1 MFIRKW
7 IWASPD
13 SRTEN
18 EIDKKEIL
26 QDVSVLSGF
35 SIGHD
40 NLIIRIKVVINGREN
55 AQRLLSLETVTLF
68 QNEISKTLGSTS
80 KYKEIQMKNLSQKQN
95 NRRKFRTNTR
105 ERIR

>member
-40 NLIIRIKVVINGREN
+40 NLIIRIKVVINGREC
-55 AQRLLSLETVTLF
+55 
-68 QNEISKTLGSTS
+68 
-80 KYKEIQMKNLSQKQN
+80 
-95 NRRKFRTNTR
+95 
-105 ERIR
+105 